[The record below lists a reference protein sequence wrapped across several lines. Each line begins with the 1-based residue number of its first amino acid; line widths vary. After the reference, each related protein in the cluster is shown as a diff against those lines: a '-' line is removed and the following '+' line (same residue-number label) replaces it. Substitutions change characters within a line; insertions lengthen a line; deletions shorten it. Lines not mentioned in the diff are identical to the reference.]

1 MLQRSSEELFLSAP
15 SFEAIFALP
24 GLPGCFLQQFMPIK
38 KLSRYPREVSMKA
51 LREEDSTAKHRN
63 AASYHL
69 GACLQP
75 GVPLLATL
83 RTEMEPLRHDLI
95 AKERQVEDAGDALV
109 VATAAADFA
118 EIAVED
124 QVREIFEDLGK
135 EDRKNPALGSR
146 KKVFPHGFGPVINK
160 ENEDQLASLAT
171 LRVDLAP
178 FLSLPVVAADVEAL
192 DPLET
197 TFRERLAAKKAAADL
212 VARLE
217 AEEKASRLTTR
228 EQLQSAY
235 GRLRDV
241 YKSNP
246 KLAERYFERSRRK
259 PAKKP
264 ASTDTGPA

>member
-1 MLQRSSEELFLSAP
+1 MILVSFAP
-15 SFEAIFALP
+15 SRRGSPLP
-24 GLPGCFLQQFMPIK
+24 IPGTGGQGPSRSGVIGRAVQR
-38 KLSRYPREVSMKA
+38 LSER
-51 LREEDSTAKHRN
+51 
-63 AASYHL
+63 
-69 GACLQP
+69 G
-75 GVPLLATL
+75 GFTL
-83 RTEMEPLRHDLI
+83 
-95 AKERQVEDAGDALV
+95 
-109 VATAAADFA
+109 
-118 EIAVED
+118 
-124 QVREIFEDLGK
+124 
-135 EDRKNPALGSR
+135 
-146 KKVFPHGFGPVINK
+146 
-160 ENEDQLASLAT
+160 
-171 LRVDLAP
+171 LAP
-178 FLSLPVVAADVEAL
+178 FLSLPAVAADVEAL

-264 ASTDTGPA
+264 ASTDTGPV